1 MDKIVDFKTTCND
14 LDVEF
19 EVMPL
24 VNINDIENERQRR
37 IVEGSAEIDEQL
49 SEIQD
54 KIAKLNIDIDRLTN
68 HADGMDYAIAVT
80 SGIITGILDATIVGN
95 WNFEEAKKETYKE
108 IHSKVIT
115 FAKKQPDYIP

>member
-95 WNFEEAKKETYKE
+95 WNFEEAKKKP
-108 IHSKVIT
+108 IKR
-115 FAKKQPDYIP
+115 YIVKL